1 MTEVKKETNF
11 VFESAT
17 EDECTDCS
25 DEISGNPTFTYD
37 QCFFVCQKTE
47 MIGEVC
53 RYTDNS
59 VRSTGVIIE
68 VTNTIDKE

>member
-1 MTEVKKETNF
+1 MTIEDAETNF
-11 VFESAT
+11 VFKSAT
-17 EDECTDCS
+17 EDDCTDCS

-37 QCFFVCQKTE
+37 QCFFVCQKTY

-68 VTNTIDKE
+68 VTNTIEK